1 MTTVIKGHYL
11 MIKDSTLCTHDVTD
25 DGDED
30 NDDLG
35 VRIFLVLENDPF

>member
-11 MIKDSTLCTHDVTD
+11 MIKDSTPCTHDVTD
-25 DGDED
+25 DED